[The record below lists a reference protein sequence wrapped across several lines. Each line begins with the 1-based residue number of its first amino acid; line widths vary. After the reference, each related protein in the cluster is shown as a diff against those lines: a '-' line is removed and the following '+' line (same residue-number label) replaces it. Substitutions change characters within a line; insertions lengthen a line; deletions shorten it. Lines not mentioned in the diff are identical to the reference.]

1 MLIER
6 KKCPLCNNAIYK
18 QLYSIN
24 YNDKRIT
31 NYFLHFY
38 GRKKLNFFTNLKILI
53 MKYMN
58 AKCKFIFQKN
68 IQTIFFLRFYMKR
81 LCMIKKRF

>member
-24 YNDKRIT
+24 YNDK
-31 NYFLHFY
+31 NY
-38 GRKKLNFFTNLKILI
+38 KLFFTLLWKKKI
-53 MKYMN
+53 K
-58 AKCKFIFQKN
+58 
-68 IQTIFFLRFYMKR
+68 FFLQT
-81 LCMIKKRF
+81 